1 MRRGLVVGRFQPY
14 HMGHHKGIL
23 KVLRGLDELVIV
35 IGSPMKS
42 FEVEKNP
49 FTCGERIEMIAGAL
63 KASHVFGKCYIIPV
77 PDIQDNSLWVSRVA
91 SFCPGVGIVYTNNP
105 LVNELFSSTGY
116 TTNKL
121 ISGDKDI
128 KSEYVRYWL
137 KNRMDLDNKVP
148 ESVEKYLTRIGAGN
162 RIRRLSEMEEKQ

>member
-14 HMGHHKGIL
+14 HMGHHKAIL
-23 KVLRGLDELVIV
+23 KVLKQVDELVIV

-42 FEVEKNP
+42 FEAEKNP

-63 KASHVFGKCYIIPV
+63 KASHIYGKCYIIPV

-91 SFCPGVGIVYTNNP
+91 SFCPGIGIVYTNNT
-105 LVNELFSSTGY
+105 LVEELFSSTGY
-116 TTNKL
+116 TTHRL
-121 ISGDKDI
+121 ISGEKDI

-137 KNRMDLDNKVP
+137 EKDMELDNKVP
-148 ESVEKYLTRIGAGN
+148 KSVIEYLTRIGAGA
-162 RIRRLSEMEEKQ
+162 RIRRLSKEEEKQ